1 MALTVVLAVLAAL
14 ANATASVLQ
23 RKGARRQSRG
33 HSMSVGMLWNLAHDP
48 AWLAGVATILTG
60 FVLQAAALATGP
72 ITLIQPLL
80 VTELGLTL
88 VLSSLL
94 LHTRLRAREWS
105 AVAGMSAGIALLLVC
120 LRPSSGKVNDVPV
133 TSWLLG
139 AGVTLAVIATLVAIG
154 YRHRG
159 TRRAAYLGVAS
170 GMYFGFLAALVSGM
184 AAAFADGI
192 DGVFGAW
199 QTYAVLVAGPSGFLL
214 LQNTLRAGSLVA
226 SQPGLTLANPLVS
239 IGWGVAVFGEHVQGG
254 GWIAGQVFG
263 AAFIA
268 ACTLLLVRS
277 PLLQGES
284 GEPGESEVDE
294 KAESPGLPAQP
305 T

>member
-23 RKGARRQSRG
+23 RKGARRQADGR
-33 HSMSVGMLWNLAHDP
+33 SMSVGTLWHLAHD
-48 AWLAGVATILTG
+48 AFWLAGVATIFTG

-88 VLSSLL
+88 VLSSFL

-105 AVAGMSAGIALLLVC
+105 AVAGMSAGIALLLVS
-120 LRPSSGKVNDVPV
+120 LRPSSGKVNDVPL

-139 AGVTLAVIATLVAIG
+139 AAVTLAVIGTLVAIG
-154 YRHRG
+154 YRYRG
-159 TRRAAYLGVAS
+159 THRAAYLGVAS

-184 AAAFADGI
+184 TAAFADGI
-192 DGVFGAW
+192 GGVFGAW
-199 QTYAVLVAGPSGFLL
+199 QTYAVLVVGPTGFLL

-254 GWIAGQVFG
+254 GWIAGQVIG
-263 AAFIA
+263 AALIA

-294 KAESPGLPAQP
+294 PAEPPGLPA
-305 T
+305 